1 MKRMSTGDLY
11 KLFLVVLF
19 SGFIITFLRLLNVN
33 NIYITIVDT
42 AYICISSYL
51 VFFTKVGKFK
61 IFRNKYFEK
70 YYENYII
77 SGRLLILGIIFFVV
91 YIKNTNG
98 FSLLGVIFILI
109 GLIFPYFSRKNWD
122 NNRK

>member
-61 IFRNKYFEK
+61 IFRNKSFEK

-77 SGRLLILGIIFFVV
+77 SGVLLILGIIFFFV
-91 YIKNTNG
+91 YIKNIKQ

-122 NNRK
+122 N

>member
-1 MKRMSTGDLY
+1 MSTEDLY

-61 IFRNKYFEK
+61 IFRNKSFEK

-77 SGRLLILGIIFFVV
+77 SGELLILGIIFFFV

>member
-61 IFRNKYFEK
+61 IFRNKSFEK

-77 SGRLLILGIIFFVV
+77 FGELLILGIIFFVV
-91 YIKNTNG
+91 YIKNMNV

-122 NNRK
+122 N

>member
-61 IFRNKYFEK
+61 IFRNKSFEK

-77 SGRLLILGIIFFVV
+77 SGELLILGIIFFFV
-91 YIKNTNG
+91 YIKNING
-98 FSLLGVIFILI
+98 VSLLGVIFILI

>member
-61 IFRNKYFEK
+61 IFRNKSFEK

-77 SGRLLILGIIFFVV
+77 SGELLILGIIFFFV
-91 YIKNTNG
+91 YIKNING
-98 FSLLGVIFILI
+98 VSLLGVIFILI

-122 NNRK
+122 N

>member
-11 KLFLVVLF
+11 KSFLVVLF
-19 SGFIITFLRLLNVN
+19 SGFIITFLNLLNVN
-33 NIYITIVDT
+33 NVYITIVDT
-42 AYICISSYL
+42 AYICISYYL
-51 VFFTKVGKFK
+51 MFFTKVGKFK

>member
-19 SGFIITFLRLLNVN
+19 SSFIITFLRLLNMN
-33 NIYITIVDT
+33 NIYITIVNT

-51 VFFTKVGKFK
+51 VFFTKIGKFK
-61 IFRNKYFEK
+61 IFRNKSFEK

-77 SGRLLILGIIFFVV
+77 SGVLLILGIIFFFV
-91 YIKNTNG
+91 YIKNIKQ

>member
-1 MKRMSTGDLY
+1 MSTGDLY

-61 IFRNKYFEK
+61 IFRNKSFEK

-77 SGRLLILGIIFFVV
+77 SGEPLILGIIFFFV

-98 FSLLGVIFILI
+98 VSLLGVIFILI

-122 NNRK
+122 N

>member
-77 SGRLLILGIIFFVV
+77 SGRLLILGIIFFFV
-91 YIKNTNG
+91 YIKNING
-98 FSLLGVIFILI
+98 VSLLGVIFILI

-122 NNRK
+122 N

>member
-11 KLFLVVLF
+11 KSFLVVLF

-61 IFRNKYFEK
+61 IFRNKSFEK

-77 SGRLLILGIIFFVV
+77 SGELLILGIIFFFV
-91 YIKNTNG
+91 YIKNING
-98 FSLLGVIFILI
+98 VSLLGVIFILI

>member
-61 IFRNKYFEK
+61 IFRNKSFEK

-77 SGRLLILGIIFFVV
+77 SGEPLILGIIFFFV

-98 FSLLGVIFILI
+98 VSLLGVIFILI

-122 NNRK
+122 N

>member
-1 MKRMSTGDLY
+1 MSTGALY
-11 KLFLVVLF
+11 KSFLVVLF

-61 IFRNKYFEK
+61 IFRNKSFEK

-77 SGRLLILGIIFFVV
+77 SGELLILGIIFFFV

>member
-19 SGFIITFLRLLNVN
+19 SGFIITFLHLLNVN

>member
-11 KLFLVVLF
+11 KSFLVVLF
-19 SGFIITFLRLLNVN
+19 SGFIIAFLRLLNVN

-51 VFFTKVGKFK
+51 VFFTKIEKFK

-77 SGRLLILGIIFFVV
+77 SGKLLILGIIFFVV

>member
-11 KLFLVVLF
+11 KSFLVVLF
-19 SGFIITFLRLLNVN
+19 SGFIIAFLNLLNMN
-33 NIYITIVDT
+33 KFYITIIAVT
-42 AYICISSYL
+42 CICISSYL
-51 VFFTKVGKFK
+51 VFFTKIGKFK

-91 YIKNTNG
+91 YIKNIKQ

-109 GLIFPYFSRKNWD
+109 GLFLPYFSRKNWD

>member
-33 NIYITIVDT
+33 NVYITIVDT
-42 AYICISSYL
+42 AYICISYYL
-51 VFFTKVGKFK
+51 MFFTKVGKFK
-61 IFRNKYFEK
+61 IFRNKSFEK

-77 SGRLLILGIIFFVV
+77 SGKLLILGIIFFFV

>member
-11 KLFLVVLF
+11 KSFLVLF

-61 IFRNKYFEK
+61 IFRNKSFEK

-77 SGRLLILGIIFFVV
+77 SGKLLILGIIFFVV

>member
-77 SGRLLILGIIFFVV
+77 SGRLLILGIIFFFV
-91 YIKNTNG
+91 YIKNING
-98 FSLLGVIFILI
+98 VSLLGVIFILI

>member
-61 IFRNKYFEK
+61 IFRNKSFEK

-77 SGRLLILGIIFFVV
+77 SGELLILGIIFFFV
-91 YIKNTNG
+91 YIKNING
-98 FSLLGVIFILI
+98 VSLLGVNFILI

-122 NNRK
+122 N

>member
-1 MKRMSTGDLY
+1 MSTGDLY

-61 IFRNKYFEK
+61 IFRNKSFEK

-77 SGRLLILGIIFFVV
+77 SGELLILGIIFFFV
-91 YIKNTNG
+91 YIKNING
-98 FSLLGVIFILI
+98 VSLLGVIFILI

>member
-61 IFRNKYFEK
+61 IFRNKSFEK

-77 SGRLLILGIIFFVV
+77 SGELLILGIIFFFV

-109 GLIFPYFSRKNWD
+109 GLIFPYFFK
-122 NNRK
+122 KKLG